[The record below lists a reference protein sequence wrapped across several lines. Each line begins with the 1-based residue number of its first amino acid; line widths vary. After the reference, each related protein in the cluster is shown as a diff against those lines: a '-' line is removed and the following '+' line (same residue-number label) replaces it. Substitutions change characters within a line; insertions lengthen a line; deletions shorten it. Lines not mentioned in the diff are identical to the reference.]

1 MNSLIDVDSARNHIV
16 ERIPRLPVQRLP
28 LQEACGRVIAQMV
41 LSPSDFPHADLSAM
55 DGYAIRAADAA
66 CDTFV
71 LQGESAAGHPFDE
84 VLKPGHCARIFT
96 GAVLPSGAD
105 AVIMQEDASID
116 DDAIRFATKAHV
128 GMNVRSHGSHLK
140 KGQIVC
146 DVGFRLGAS
155 DIGVLASFGLTNIDV
170 FTQPRVAILSTGD
183 ELCDLGEPLKEGQI
197 FNSNAQMLAA
207 LVRTHGGIPTVWP
220 VVRDVFDDMTRA
232 LELACKFNDL
242 VVTIGGVSV
251 GDHDHVS
258 KAMSKVGGDELVFWK
273 IRMKPGKPLAFGV
286 SSGGTAMIGLPGNP
300 LSAFVCF
307 HQFVRPALATFQG
320 TTHAPLCV
328 SLPTAQSIRGSV
340 GRKEFI
346 PGRIAMSQ
354 DGAHFEGPAKMDSGN
369 SFQLMGVS
377 ALAVLQEDCGG
388 VTQGESVQV
397 EIL

>member
-16 ERIPRLPVQRLP
+16 ERIPRMPVERVP

-41 LSPSDFPHADLSAM
+41 LSPNDFPHADLSAM

-66 CDTFV
+66 ETFV

-84 VLKPGHCARIFT
+84 VLKAGHCARIFT

-105 AVIMQEDASID
+105 AVIMQEDASVD
-116 DDAIRFATKAHV
+116 EGTLRFTTQAHA

-146 DVGFRLGAS
+146 DVGFRLSAS

-170 FTQPRVAILSTGD
+170 FAQPRVAILSTGD
-183 ELCDLGEPLKEGQI
+183 ELCDVGDVPTDGQI
-197 FNSNAQMLAA
+197 HNSNAQMLAA
-207 LVRTHGGIPTVWP
+207 LVRTHGGVPTVWP
-220 VVRDVFDDMTRA
+220 VVRDVFDDVTRA
-232 LELACKFNDL
+232 LELACKFSDL

-258 KAMSKVGGDELVFWK
+258 KAMTKVGGDELVFWK

-286 SSGGTAMIGLPGNP
+286 SSTGTAMVGLPGNP

-320 TTHAPLCV
+320 TTHAPLFV
-328 SLPTAQSIRGSV
+328 QLPTAQNIRGSV

-346 PGRIAMSQ
+346 PGRIAMTQ
-354 DGAHFEGPAKMDSGN
+354 DGAHFEGPSKMDSGN

-377 ALAVLQEDCGG
+377 ALAVLQEDCAG
-388 VTQGESVQV
+388 VTSGDHVQV

>member
-1 MNSLIDVDSARNHIV
+1 LNSLIDVDSARNHIV
-16 ERIPRLPVQRLP
+16 ERIPRLPVERVP

-41 LSPSDFPHADLSAM
+41 LSPGDFPHADLSAM
-55 DGYAIRAADAA
+55 DGYAIRAADGA
-66 CDTFV
+66 CETFV

-84 VLKPGHCARIFT
+84 VLKTGHCVRIFT
-96 GAVLPSGAD
+96 GAALPLGTD
-105 AVIMQEDASID
+105 AVIMQEDASVD
-116 DDAIRFATKAHV
+116 GGALRFTKQAYA
-128 GMNVRSHGSHLK
+128 GLNVRSHGSHLK

-146 DVGFRLGAS
+146 DVGFRLSAS
-155 DIGVLASFGLTNIDV
+155 DIGVLASFGLTNVDV
-170 FTQPRVAILSTGD
+170 FAQPRVAILSTGD
-183 ELCDLGEPLKEGQI
+183 ELCDLGEPLKDGQI
-197 FNSNAQMLAA
+197 HNSNAQMLAA
-207 LVRTHGGIPTVWP
+207 LVRTHGGLPTVWP

-258 KAMSKVGGDELVFWK
+258 KAMTKVSGDELVFWK

-286 SSGGTAMIGLPGNP
+286 SSDGTAMVGLPGNP

-320 TTHAPLCV
+320 TTHAPLRV

-340 GRKEFI
+340 GRREFI
-346 PGRIAMSQ
+346 PGRITMAQ
-354 DGAHFEGPAKMDSGN
+354 GGAHFEGPAKMDSGN

-377 ALAVLQEDCGG
+377 ALAVLQEDCAG
-388 VTQGESVQV
+388 VTTGDQVQV